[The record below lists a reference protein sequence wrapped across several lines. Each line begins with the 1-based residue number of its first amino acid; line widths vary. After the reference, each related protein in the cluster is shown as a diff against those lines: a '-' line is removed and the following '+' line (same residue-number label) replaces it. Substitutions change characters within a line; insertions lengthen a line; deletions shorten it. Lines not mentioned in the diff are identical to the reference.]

1 MEINR
6 ENIEALLGT
15 IVKRLLPLNP
25 SKIILFGSYAY
36 GVPSPDSDLDICVI
50 KKQIVSKTEERRE
63 IREQLKD
70 IEVAKDILI
79 PTEEE
84 YEFYRKQYGSV
95 FMDIDLKGRVLWQNS

>member
-50 KKQIVSKTEERRE
+50 KKQIVSKTKERRE

>member
-36 GVPSPDSDLDICVI
+36 GTPTSDSDLDICVV
-50 KKQIVSKTEERRE
+50 KKQILSKTKEKRE
-63 IREQLKD
+63 IREKLKD

-79 PTEEE
+79 PSEEE

-95 FMDIDLKGRVLWQNS
+95 FMDIDMKGRVLWQNS